1 MMQLTAYFAR
11 TVAPTVCAL
20 TLLMST
26 NVAHAQAAADSTAT
40 AAPATATAPSDTLIG
55 YEYRKVEQLINS
67 KRWAA
72 ALSSAN
78 TYLQGN
84 PRDPQM
90 RLLKS
95 RILHAQD
102 KPTEALQLLQ
112 ELTQEYPEIPEPH
125 NNLAVLQAQ
134 AGNVEEARLS
144 LETALRLKPNYS
156 VAQENLGD
164 IYVRMARNAYT
175 HALSLNPGSAA
186 LRQKINKLP

>member
-11 TVAPTVCAL
+11 TAAPIACAL
-20 TLLMST
+20 ALLVST
-26 NVAHAQAAADSTAT
+26 HVAHAQAAADSTA
-40 AAPATATAPSDTLIG
+40 AATPATAAAPSNTLIG

-67 KRWAA
+67 KHWGA
-72 ALSSAN
+72 ALSSADA
-78 TYLQGN
+78 YLKGN

-95 RILHAQD
+95 RILQSQG
-102 KPTEALQLLQ
+102 KPAEALQLLQ

-134 AGNVEEARLS
+134 AGHIEEARLS
-144 LETALRLKPNYS
+144 LETALHLKPNYS

-164 IYVRMARNAYT
+164 IYLRMARDAYT
-175 HALSLNPGSAA
+175 HALSLNPGNAE